1 MVTAEYA
8 IPFVLLA
15 QAALGSLDTLVNH
28 ELVERLRRRREAR
41 RELGLHA
48 IREAIYAA
56 LFAGLAWFEWHGAA
70 AALIAALLA
79 AEVLVTAVDE
89 WVENRSRVL
98 PQNERV
104 LHVFLTLNFGILLA
118 LLVPILAQWGS
129 NASALVPV
137 QRDSFAWLLS
147 AFALASA
154 VWSGL
159 DLLAWIRLGRRQ

>member
-1 MVTAEYA
+1 MVTAENA
-8 IPFVLLA
+8 IPFVLLV
-15 QAALGSLDTLVNH
+15 QAMLGSLDTLVNH
-28 ELVERLRRRREAR
+28 EFFERLRRRREAR

-70 AALIAALLA
+70 AVLIAALLA

-118 LLVPILAQWGS
+118 LTLPLLAQWGS
-129 NASALVPV
+129 NATALEPLPGNTV
-137 QRDSFAWLLS
+137 AWLLS
-147 AFALASA
+147 AFAAASA

-159 DLLAWIRLGRRQ
+159 DCLAWIRLNRRA